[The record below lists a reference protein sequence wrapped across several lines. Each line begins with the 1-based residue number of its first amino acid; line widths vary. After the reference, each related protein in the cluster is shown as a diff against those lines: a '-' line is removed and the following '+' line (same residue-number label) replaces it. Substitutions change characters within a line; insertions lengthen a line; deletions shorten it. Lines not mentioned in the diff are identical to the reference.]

1 MSNPKLT
8 HDIRNCLNAITMNAE
23 LGKLCIERANDSA
36 AALRALNIILAECR
50 KCAELIT
57 PPQPEE

>member
-23 LGKLCIERANDSA
+23 LGKLCLERAKDPE
-36 AALRALNIILAECR
+36 AALRTLNIILAECR
-50 KCAELIT
+50 KCAELINHSS
-57 PPQPEE
+57 EEE